1 MSPNKRTS
9 YRFPGRSTKF
19 PLYKVSIRLSLK
31 AINGRQKWHNLA
43 DKPKYSSL
51 IALLS
56 KQQFMARSTKI
67 RHILARS
74 ANSKNRFHRH
84 LMRTQGLAPAQSV
97 SHENALRE
105 KFRLG
110 SNPKTAINALSAR
123 LFLES
128 HLAKDTLPYW
138 YSIPSLETNWKTEQA
153 IKKGNPMLSVD
164 TQITLAALP
173 HKDGC
178 KNRFYGQIWLTVTG
192 HKDSPH
198 RRTFASTGIGKT
210 WFQDTSEF
218 LTGSR

>member
-105 KFRLG
+105 KFRWG

-138 YSIPSLETNWKTEQA
+138 YSIPSLETHWKTEQA
-153 IKKGNPMLSVD
+153 IKKGNPVLSVD

-178 KNRFYGQIWLTVTG
+178 KNRFYGQIWLTVTAQ
-192 HKDSPH
+192 KAPS
-198 RRTFASTGIGKT
+198 F
-210 WFQDTSEF
+210 
-218 LTGSR
+218 